1 MSAERE
7 CETCVHLALREGH
20 ATCRQCLISCSV
32 LRPNWTPIVFAQSAP
47 ETVPP
52 APVPQAEPEVVAGNA
67 QPVCDTCGHVALPTA
82 HPTCHQCFFHHDAP
96 PSNWVPIA
104 VVPKAPVSSETLDF
118 FFVPRLATPTEDVV
132 YGYGCQ
138 TCKFSAVDP
147 NAAPCRGCW
156 SPSVSG
162 KGSNWTAP

>member
-1 MSAERE
+1 MSTIPRCTNCAHR
-7 CETCVHLALREGH
+7 ALPTYH
-20 ATCRQCLISCSV
+20 PTCRQCIDSFGPLLV
-32 LRPNWTPIVFAQSAP
+32 NWTPIAVIPPAP
-47 ETVPP
+47 ET
-52 APVPQAEPEVVAGNA
+52 VPQAEPEADAVNV

-96 PSNWVPIA
+96 PSNWIPIA
-104 VVPKAPVSSETLDF
+104 VVPKAPVISETLDF
-118 FFVPRLATPTEDVV
+118 FFVPRLATLPEDIV
-132 YGYGCQ
+132 YGYGCP